1 MIQNKFFDMD
11 YFNKEQNL
19 KNDSFNLNESIKIIK
34 TLNFND
40 SSKIFYYIL
49 FKFKFFYFLETIQ
62 KIKLLNNFII
72 EPT

>member
-11 YFNKEQNL
+11 YFNKEQIL

-34 TLNFND
+34 KLNFND

-49 FKFKFFYFLETIQ
+49 FKFKFFLFFR
-62 KIKLLNNFII
+62 NN
-72 EPT
+72 TKN